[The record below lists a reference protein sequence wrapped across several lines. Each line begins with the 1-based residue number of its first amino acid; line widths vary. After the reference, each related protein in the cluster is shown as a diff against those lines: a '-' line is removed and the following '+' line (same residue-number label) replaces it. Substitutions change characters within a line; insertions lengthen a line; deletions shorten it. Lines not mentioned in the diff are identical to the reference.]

1 MGNSKGDRGER
12 ELRDRLN
19 DEGFA
24 VVRAA
29 GSGSAPGFDL
39 PDLHVS
45 DGGYEWAIEVKR
57 HDTSKNRYLTEAEV
71 EALLRYASLF
81 RRAEPRVGVRW
92 DRDTTWYLADPR
104 DLPETDAGA
113 RTLDP
118 DARDADYYETLDDLL
133 NLPEC
138 EECGDAIYPT
148 NPIGGVAQSEGLG
161 GGLVHGRCVFAGAA
175 EEIPDSPLDP

>member
-12 ELRDRLN
+12 ELRDRL
-19 DEGFA
+19 DEEGFA

-57 HDTSKNRYLTEAEV
+57 KAPTKNRYLDEEEV
-71 EALLRYASLF
+71 EALLRYSDLF

-92 DRDTTWYLADPR
+92 DNDTTWYLADPL
-104 DLPETDAGA
+104 DLPETDSGA
-113 RTLDP
+113 RRVDP
-118 DARDADYYETLDDLL
+118 DARDADYYTPLDELL
-133 NLPEC
+133 DLPEC
-138 EECGDAIYPT
+138 EECGDPIYP
-148 NPIGGVAQSEGLG
+148 NDPIGGVARSDDLG
-161 GGLVHGRCVFAGAA
+161 GGVVHGRCVFSEARRNLDAG
-175 EEIPDSPLDP
+175 PLDP